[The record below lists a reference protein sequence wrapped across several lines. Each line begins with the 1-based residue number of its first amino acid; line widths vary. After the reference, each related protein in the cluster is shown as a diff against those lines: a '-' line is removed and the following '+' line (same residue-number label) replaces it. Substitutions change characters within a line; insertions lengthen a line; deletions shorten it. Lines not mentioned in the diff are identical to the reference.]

1 MKTAPRQFRDP
12 RLPKG
17 LRPFNV
23 QALNGHIFVT
33 YDIVDPA
40 TGFEWTGQHVGVVD
54 EFSTDGHLIS
64 RIVSGGAL
72 DAPWGL
78 AIAPSGWG
86 PVAGSL
92 LIGNFGDGRI
102 NIIAR
107 QGNHFAHRITGQVL
121 VSATGQPFAEP
132 GLWGIRPGTAVTG
145 GTNALLFTAGIND
158 EQDGLLGL
166 LRP

>member
-23 QALNGHIFVT
+23 QALNGRIFVT
-33 YDIVDPA
+33 YDIVNPA

-72 DAPWGL
+72 DAPG
-78 AIAPSGWG
+78 ASRSHPA
-86 PVAGSL
+86 AG
-92 LIGNFGDGRI
+92 
-102 NIIAR
+102 
-107 QGNHFAHRITGQVL
+107 
-121 VSATGQPFAEP
+121 
-132 GLWGIRPGTAVTG
+132 GLWPARS
-145 GTNALLFTAGIND
+145 
-158 EQDGLLGL
+158 
-166 LRP
+166 